1 MQIDMHYYGTY
12 VLACAAGINE
22 ATALVIATASQFVDD
37 SVETIQDCVFKD
49 GSRLSQV
56 VTAHHTLSI
65 ANTSKEDQRY
75 VWVPFH
81 FLPGGGDSA
90 VEPFEK
96 RLICRRNSNIAQKMF
111 DNAIANS
118 RKEFGVELTGIAAH
132 VYADTFSHCG
142 FSGISSKYNEI
153 KNKSICLLNMD
164 EYPDHIKKYIG
175 IKLKRKISDRIK
187 ELVKQVIRFFSFA
200 AENFSRGLGHG
211 AVVSFPDI
219 PFLKWNF
226 IFEDGRHGYAAGDE
240 DNSIRFLQ
248 GCEELF
254 KYFRKY
260 AAVNLDIIDKT
271 AAKNIKNFS
280 VIKKDIQA
288 ILSFPGNKEDRIKKW
303 QEFYL
308 QNRLIN
314 NKGKTI
320 PEYDIKKWTG
330 NLKDIC
336 GTNSRD
342 AVNRN
347 LYHFYQGAEF
357 HRTYVLRELLPEH
370 GIYVI

>member
-12 VLACAAGINE
+12 VLARAAGINE
-22 ATALVIATASQFVDD
+22 ATALVIAAASQFVDD
-37 SVETIQDCVFKD
+37 SVETIQQCVFKD

-56 VTAHHTLSI
+56 VTAHHALSI
-65 ANTSKEDQRY
+65 ANTSKDDQRY

-81 FLPGGGDSA
+81 FLPGGGDGKGDT
-90 VEPFEK
+90 FEK
-96 RLICRRNSNIAQKMF
+96 RLICRRDSRIARQMF

-118 RKEFGVELTGIAAH
+118 GKEFGAELIGIAAH

-153 KNKSICLLNMD
+153 KNKSINLINM
-164 EYPDHIKKYIG
+164 EEFPDHIKEYIG
-175 IKLKRKISDRIK
+175 IKLKRKFLDRIR
-187 ELVKQVIRFFSFA
+187 ELAKPVIRFFSFA

-211 AVVSFPDI
+211 GVVSFPDI

-226 IFEDGRHGYAAGDE
+226 IFEDGRPGYASGDE
-240 DNSIRFLQ
+240 DNSLRFLQ
-248 GCEELF
+248 GCGELF
-254 KYFRKY
+254 AYFRKY
-260 AAVNLDIIDKT
+260 AADNPPVTDKT
-271 AAKNIKNFS
+271 AVKNIKNFLQ
-280 VIKKDIQA
+280 IKKDILA
-288 ILSFPGNKEDRIKKW
+288 ILTYPGNKEDRIKKW
-303 QEFYL
+303 QEYYL

-314 NKGKTI
+314 SKGKTI
-320 PEYDIKKWTG
+320 PEYNVKNWTG

-336 GTNSRD
+336 GTNMRD

-357 HRTYVLRELLPEH
+357 HRTYVLRELLPGH
-370 GIYVI
+370 GIFVI